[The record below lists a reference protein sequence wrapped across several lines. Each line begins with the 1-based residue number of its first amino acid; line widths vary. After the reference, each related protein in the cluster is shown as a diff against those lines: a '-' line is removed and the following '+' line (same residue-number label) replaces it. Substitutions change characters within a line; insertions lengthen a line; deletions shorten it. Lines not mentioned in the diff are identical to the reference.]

1 MAKEKLR
8 IEIDNKYKWDLSA
21 IYNDEDQ
28 FDKDYEYALKLI
40 DEMKSF
46 KGHLTES
53 SSVLYDYLTK
63 DEELTIILNNL
74 FLYASCKNDEDVSEK
89 ESQKRYSKVLE
100 IYSTCNEKLS
110 FVNPELLKTDYAV
123 IRKFLIENASL
134 NEYKIDLERIY
145 RYQPYV
151 LSEKEEKLL
160 GNLSDIKT
168 RFKNNFNIISNV
180 LINLGYIRDEDGNK
194 VKLTNGNFSK
204 YIRSKDRNVRKQAH
218 KNKGMAY
225 KKYANLI
232 ATDYEGSIKT
242 DSMISKARGY
252 KSNIEM
258 YLFEDGVTTEVY
270 DNLLKV
276 ANDNLSILHKY
287 FDLKKDILK
296 LDKLYPYDLS
306 ASMIDESKEKY
317 SPSTARKIITEAL
330 SIYGDE
336 YVNELN
342 RLFDEKCIDFYP
354 NKGKNSGFYEN
365 ASSRKTVVFC
375 NYNDDFYSMSSLA
388 HELGH
393 AMHSYYSRK
402 NNKEHL
408 AYYSILIAEIAS
420 LTNEILL
427 SNYILNNTDDKNLK
441 LQAIQNILEVF
452 ADNFYGT
459 LCLGSVF
466 EKIVHEKVSNGETLQ
481 EEDFNKIYQS
491 LIKEHNGK
499 NVKELSYT
507 KYNWSRISHFY
518 TPFYYYKYSIGICG
532 ACYVAK
538 KILNGDGK
546 FLNKY
551 INFLKLGDSM
561 MPLDELKTIGIDLSK
576 PYAINEA
583 INYFNELIDK
593 FKELYNS

>member
-28 FDKDYEYALKLI
+28 FNKDYEYALKLI
-40 DEMKSF
+40 DEMKHF

-63 DEELTIILNNL
+63 DEELTTILNNL

-89 ESQKRYSKVLE
+89 ESQKMYSKVLE

-123 IRKFLIENASL
+123 IRKFLTENASL
-134 NEYKIDLERIY
+134 NEYKTDLERIY

-481 EEDFNKIYQS
+481 EEDFNKIYQN

>member
-28 FDKDYEYALKLI
+28 FDKDCEYALKLI
-40 DEMKSF
+40 DETKSF

-63 DEELTIILNNL
+63 DEELTTILNNL

-123 IRKFLIENASL
+123 IRKFLTENASL

-276 ANDNLSILHKY
+276 ANDNLSTLHKY

-317 SPSTARKIITEAL
+317 SPSTARKTITEAL

-427 SNYILNNTDDKNLK
+427 SNYILNNTDDKKLK

-518 TPFYYYKYSIGICG
+518 TPFYYYKYSIGVCG

>member
-53 SSVLYDYLTK
+53 ATVLYDYLTK
-63 DEELTIILNNL
+63 DEELTTILNNL

-123 IRKFLIENASL
+123 IRKFLTENASL

-258 YLFEDGVTTEVY
+258 YLFDDGVTTEVY

-276 ANDNLSILHKY
+276 ANDNLSTLHKY

-317 SPSTARKIITEAL
+317 SPSMARKIITEAL

-427 SNYILNNTDDKNLK
+427 SNYILNNTDDKKLK